1 MGGNAPRLSGGR
13 SVADETMK
21 VETVKQTME

>member
-1 MGGNAPRLSGGR
+1 MGGNAPRLSDGR

-21 VETVKQTME
+21 VETVKQTVE